1 MILTKEAIEEMKKY
15 YAINNGCTQAQE
27 DIFNL
32 CDTIESQ
39 STQIEQLQAKIYQP
53 GNCYMCKVSMQNEEM
68 ELIHETDMEEIERLQ
83 ARLEGC
89 KEAIEKALDNLYCM
103 LPCGDCLENEHG
115 QAAKKVLEQ
124 ALQAIEKINI

>member
-39 STQIEQLQAKIYQP
+39 STQIEQLQEKVEKCRDMVEGI
-53 GNCYMCKVSMQNEEM
+53 CKGRRTPESV
-68 ELIHETDMEEIERLQ
+68 LV
-83 ARLEGC
+83 
-89 KEAIEKALDNLYCM
+89 AIEKY
-103 LPCGDCLENEHG
+103 
-115 QAAKKVLEQ
+115 
-124 ALQAIEKINI
+124 IT